1 MLSENAIENLIRP
14 IVDRQEAINRF
25 VINLIA
31 QRINDIG
38 SLTASDIYKLER
50 LFQWG
55 ADVRKIN
62 EELARLTGLQVKDI
76 KKLIREV
83 ALDSYIDVKPYF
95 DYRHKPFI
103 PLEENIALNRV
114 ITAIQKATVDE
125 YINLSKA
132 QAFMLRDLRNP
143 KKLIPTSIAKT
154 YQTVIDEAIQSVQS
168 GTVDYYSSMRRTMR
182 QLNESGIRYVTYSPE
197 SGRQYTQR
205 LDTAVRRNLLD
216 GVRAINQGVQD
227 EVGKQFGANGKEIT
241 VHANSAPDHE
251 PIQGHQFSNEEFDK
265 LQNGEPFMDVKGN
278 HFNPIERAI
287 GTLNCRHFTYSIII
301 GVEKPNFTQ
310 AQLDS
315 YIERNNRGYTDS
327 NGNHYTMYQCTQ
339 IQRQL
344 ETKIRRAKDGQIMAK
359 TAGDM
364 EMAMKYQA
372 KINKYTK
379 QYQAF
384 SKACGLS
391 PKTKKMTVSGYHKI
405 QTR

>member
-50 LFQWG
+50 LFQSG

-168 GTVDYYSSMRRTMR
+168 GTVDYYSSMRRTLQ

-216 GVRAINQGVQD
+216 GVRAINQGVQH

-310 AQLDS
+310 AQLDA
-315 YIERNNRGYTDS
+315 YIERNNKGYTDS

-344 ETKIRRAKDGQIMAK
+344 ETKVRRAKDGQIMAK

-391 PKTKKMTVSGYHKI
+391 PKMNKMTVKGYHKI
-405 QTR
+405 QNR